1 MKRFAIRSPLLLI
14 NGVQRH
20 PHEKEILPVMI
31 GMTTIPERLMKGKT
45 QQAIQSILNN
55 HVHPQKIILTIPTK
69 TLRGETYPQK
79 IFEQPLFQNPLIKL
93 HFVDEDEGP
102 ILKLNGL
109 LDFLKKGKIPL
120 NKSFVLMDDDIIYP
134 PDILQNLWDHHKN
147 IPHASIGYAGRIWLK
162 KRNRLIFFNL
172 TWQLQKL
179 LRVHIIETF
188 HLALHPLDVFFNRH
202 QEWLSFVKEVKE
214 ECKESVFTDDI
225 VISLWCKMNRIPR
238 LITKGPTVK
247 NIDHGTAKLSDMN
260 LCGRNDFVFARIWKN
275 P

>member
-1 MKRFAIRSPLLLI
+1 MIKFAIRSPLLLI
-14 NGVQRH
+14 KGVPRP

-55 HVHPQKIILTIPTK
+55 HVSPQNIILTIPAK

-79 IFEQPLFQNPLIKL
+79 IFEHSLFQDPRIKL

-109 LDFLKKGKIPL
+109 LNFLKKGNIAL
-120 NKSFVLMDDDIIYP
+120 NKSFMLMDDDIIYP
-134 PDILQNLWDHHKN
+134 PNILQNLWSHYKK
-147 IPHASIGYAGRIWLK
+147 IPNASIGYAGRIWLK
-162 KRNRLIFFNL
+162 KRNSLIFFNL
-172 TWQLQKL
+172 NWQLQKL
-179 LRVHIIETF
+179 LRVHVIESF

-202 QEWLSFVKEVKE
+202 QEWLSFVREVQE

-225 VISLWCKMNRIPR
+225 VISLWCKKNRIPR
-238 LITKGPTVK
+238 FITKGPKVK
-247 NIDHGTAKLSDMN
+247 SIDHGTAKLSDMN

>member
-1 MKRFAIRSPLLLI
+1 
-14 NGVQRH
+14 
-20 PHEKEILPVMI
+20 MI

-55 HVHPQKIILTIPTK
+55 HVHPQKIILTIPAK
-69 TLRGETYPQK
+69 HFAE
-79 IFEQPLFQNPLIKL
+79 KL
-93 HFVDEDEGP
+93 
-102 ILKLNGL
+102 ILKNYLSNPCFRIL
-109 LDFLKKGKIPL
+109 LSNYTLSMKMKAHFEIKRIIRFFKKGKIPL